1 WNWNSGKTEADEVG
15 TVRRRAPGPARRP
28 AEDAGEAPAAAPEH
42 PDRAPAGSRPFPDVA
57 VQVVDPKA
65 VRLVRAH
72 FRGAARTGPLGSATS
87 REVAIEVGLRGRK
100 VVGGP
105 IEVEIESA
113 FFPGTGR
120 APTRIFPL
128 FLGRQAVHPSTTSL
142 FLLIGLL
149 DEFLSIFPRHLLHRE
164 LLQVSIGDRRHLV
177 LTPATAGEPPG
188 VASNDSLP
196 LSWRHGVA
204 PQVDLV
210 GNCPLLASRLPAA
223 AAHPEGPARH
233 QDERHADAVGQP
245 ALAVERGAG
254 VAPFFQPV
262 GVHQ

>member
-87 REVAIEVGLRGRK
+87 RVVASEVGLRGRK

-128 FLGRQAVHPSTTSL
+128 LLGRQAVHPSPTSL
-142 FLLIGLL
+142 FLLIDLL
-149 DEFLSIFPRHLLHRE
+149 DELLSIFPRHLLHRE
-164 LLQVSIGDRRHLV
+164 LLQVSIGDLRHPV
-177 LTPATAGEPPG
+177 LAPATAGEVTG
-188 VASNDSLP
+188 VASHDILP
-196 LSWRHGVA
+196 LSLRHRVDT
-204 PQVDLV
+204 QVELV
-210 GNCPLLASRLPAA
+210 GNLHLLVSRLAAA

-233 QDERHADAVGQP
+233 QDELHAEAVGQP
-245 ALAVERGAG
+245 APAGERGAG
-254 VAPFFQPV
+254 GAPLLPPL
-262 GVHQ
+262 